1 MPRTTRSVLIQ
12 FRLRSDDAAVLE
24 AAARAAGLSVGIY
37 ARRAVLDHATLEAI
51 AQRLAAMPTRD
62 EIRADLTTAG
72 RAIAA
77 AVKPAAATAP
87 AARGQQ
93 S

>member
-12 FRLRSDDAAVLE
+12 FRLRSDDAAAIR
-24 AAARAAGLSVGIY
+24 AAACAAGLSVGIY
-37 ARRAVLDHATLEAI
+37 ARRAVLDHADLSAI
-51 AQRLAAMPTRD
+51 AKRLAAMPTRD

-77 AVKPAAATAP
+77 AVKPAATTS
-87 AARGQQ
+87 RTQ